1 MGEKQRTVVRVP
13 ATTANLG
20 PGFDCLG
27 MALDLWN
34 EVRVE
39 VLDAPGE
46 SDGPVVLVQGQ
57 GSVDLPG
64 DGSNLVLRAM
74 THLFREARLDMPALR
89 LHCYNRI
96 PLKRG
101 LGSSSAAIVGGLVAA
116 NHLLPE
122 HPESGGHAFS
132 KEELLDMAVHIE
144 GHPDNVTPALLG
156 GLQLVVQED
165 DVLLA
170 APVPVPDDIHAVIF
184 VPQMTI
190 GTEEARAVLPAS
202 ISREDAVYNM
212 GRVALL
218 VNALGTKRLGDLYLA
233 TGDRLHQPYR
243 QKLFPA
249 MKVIFEG
256 ALKGG
261 ALGVFLSGSGS
272 TILALTGGREMTVAY
287 EMAEA
292 ARQANIEGEV
302 KITKPTSLGAHPVAD
317 GKECMQKSEHSG
329 SA

>member
-1 MGEKQRTVVRVP
+1 MGEKQTVIVRVP

-34 EVRVE
+34 QVRVE
-39 VLDAPGE
+39 VVDTSAR

-57 GSVDLPG
+57 GSVELPG
-64 DGSNLVLRAM
+64 DSGNLVYRAM
-74 THLFREARLDMPALR
+74 AHLFTEACLDMPALR
-89 LHCYNRI
+89 LHCHNDI

-116 NHLLPE
+116 NHLLSE
-122 HPESGGHAFS
+122 HPRSGGHTFS
-132 KEELLDMAVHIE
+132 KEELLDMAVHFE

-170 APVPVPDDIHAVIF
+170 APVPVPDDVRAVVFI
-184 VPQMTI
+184 PQVTI
-190 GTEEARAVLPAS
+190 ATEEARAVLPAS
-202 ISREDAVYNM
+202 IRREDAVYNM
-212 GRVALL
+212 GRAALL
-218 VNALGTKRLGDLYLA
+218 VNALGTGRLSDLYLA
-233 TGDRLHQPYR
+233 TRDRIHQPYR

-272 TILALTGGREMTVAY
+272 TILALTSGREMTVAY

-302 KITKPTSLGAHPVAD
+302 KVTRPTSLGAHLVAD
-317 GKECMQKSEHSG
+317 GKN
-329 SA
+329 